1 MIDHML
7 LHCIVNGQLGYPGFQ
22 AGDVM
27 RSDRFWPDAA
37 ARLVNGFSDDWI
49 FPGGIKAHS
58 LTRRDASQILRF
70 RGQYH
75 ESHCGRFNQR
85 RAG

>member
-27 RSDRFWPDAA
+27 RSDRFWPLAA
-37 ARLVNGFSDDWI
+37 PHDKQQAAKSGQSTDQVET
-49 FPGGIKAHS
+49 AH
-58 LTRRDASQILRF
+58 RRT
-70 RGQYH
+70 
-75 ESHCGRFNQR
+75 
-85 RAG
+85 

>member
-27 RSDRFWPDAA
+27 RSDRFWPISAGHA
-37 ARLVNGFSDDWI
+37 
-49 FPGGIKAHS
+49 
-58 LTRRDASQILRF
+58 
-70 RGQYH
+70 H
-75 ESHCGRFNQR
+75 ESCWSNPMQMTGPLERKRMGKSVH
-85 RAG
+85 

>member
-27 RSDRFWPDAA
+27 RSDRFWP
-37 ARLVNGFSDDWI
+37 FSACPDRQ
-49 FPGGIKAHS
+49 KT
-58 LTRRDASQILRF
+58 TRS
-70 RGQYH
+70 GQSCTS
-75 ESHCGRFNQR
+75 EKWSKTSNRTV
-85 RAG
+85 

>member
-27 RSDRFWPDAA
+27 RSDRFWPIAA
-37 ARLVNGFSDDWI
+37 LVV
-49 FPGGIKAHS
+49 
-58 LTRRDASQILRF
+58 RQ
-70 RGQYH
+70 
-75 ESHCGRFNQR
+75 
-85 RAG
+85 